1 MLWNIVNLQLC
12 ETQAHHSVED
22 MHSRQRT
29 KYILSRDNDFV
40 VMTMSVA
47 QQHRTVMITQWR
59 HLLSAKQ

>member
-1 MLWNIVNLQLC
+1 
-12 ETQAHHSVED
+12 